1 MTSLYD
7 KDFKFIKM
15 LSTASDIVVT
25 KDLTTGYQTA
35 AFNLPYSEK
44 GVTLEQKVIIDNYVY
59 VIKEINMQSTDYYSL
74 FCKPFFDKLA
84 GKYIDIINGLGYNI
98 KDCFNEIIYQT
109 DWTVEYKDKIVGCFN
124 INIMNTTALDAIA
137 ALKDLYQVDLW
148 FDTLNKKIIIWNT
161 KGKNLGVQAFDEQ
174 NLDKCT
180 MQSNSYDLVTK
191 LIPLGKDN
199 LTIHAINGDIKVTNN
214 QQTNDM
220 IVKVW
225 RNSSTVLADD
235 LYDLALYQ
243 IDRDSRPQITYKI
256 LSESLTFDVELGD
269 FITIWNKIQNTR
281 EEVRINKIVDNTQ
294 SKELS
299 YIECGSR
306 TVSFDDIYKDLKDG
320 QSIVNDDMLRN
331 LTELNKS
338 YTPYVPTSSY
348 SVELES
354 EAPAEE

>member
-1 MTSLYD
+1 
-7 KDFKFIKM
+7 
-15 LSTASDIVVT
+15 
-25 KDLTTGYQTA
+25 
-35 AFNLPYSEK
+35 
-44 GVTLEQKVIIDNYVY
+44 
-59 VIKEINMQSTDYYSL
+59 
-74 FCKPFFDKLA
+74 
-84 GKYIDIINGLGYNI
+84 
-98 KDCFNEIIYQT
+98 
-109 DWTVEYKDKIVGCFN
+109 
-124 INIMNTTALDAIA
+124 
-137 ALKDLYQVDLW
+137 
-148 FDTLNKKIIIWNT
+148 
-161 KGKNLGVQAFDEQ
+161 
-174 NLDKCT
+174 
-180 MQSNSYDLVTK
+180 
-191 LIPLGKDN
+191 
-199 LTIHAINGDIKVTNN
+199 
-214 QQTNDM
+214 M